1 MRLSLPLGH
10 PPAGSTPRRCT
21 SLSSPAVRALL
32 AGLLLLSGSLQ
43 LACGQSVGEAGPAAV
58 ATQSAMARAARQ
70 GPENLRAFLEEMPK
84 GADLHLHLTGA
95 VYAETFLQE
104 AGEDGLCV
112 DTQALKLLPP
122 ARPGQCGS
130 GQIPAA
136 GLNRNPAMYRAMIDA
151 LSMRSFIAHSGE
163 SGHDHFF
170 DTFGRFA
177 ALDPSRHAGEWLA
190 QITHR
195 AALQNEQYLEVMH
208 TPPFGEAIRLAA
220 RQGLNPDFAAMRQ
233 ALLKGGLDQDLQAD
247 RQALDQALAQRRQ
260 IQHCGT
266 AQADPGCRVELRFLY
281 QVLRGAPPER
291 VFAQS
296 LLGFEAASRDPR
308 WVGIN
313 YVMPEDGYLSMRDYD
328 LQMHML
334 DYLHTLYPRVH
345 ISLHAGELAEG
356 LVPPEG
362 LRFHIREAVETA
374 HAERIGHGVDLMD
387 ETDPQAL
394 LQELARR
401 HVLIEI
407 NLTSNDV
414 ILGVTGSRHP
424 LHAYLAAGVPTA
436 LSTDDEGVS
445 RIDLTHEYVKAVEE
459 QGMDYL
465 QLKRMARNSLEH
477 SFLPG
482 RSLWAQVDQYTT
494 LAAPCRQADPARAA
508 TGACRDWLADNPRAA
523 QQWQLEQRFVRF
535 EASHR

>member
-1 MRLSLPLGH
+1 MRPSLPIS
-10 PPAGSTPRRCT
+10 PESAATPRR
-21 SLSSPAVRALL
+21 LRALHSPLARALL
-32 AGLLLLSGSLQ
+32 AGLILLAGGVQTAASQTSGD
-43 LACGQSVGEAGPAAV
+43 PDPHAAT
-58 ATQSAMARAARQ
+58 TQAAMTEAARQ
-70 GPENLRAFLEEMPK
+70 GPESLRAFLHDMPK

-95 VYAETFLQE
+95 VYAETLLAE
-104 AGEDGLCV
+104 AAQDGLCV
-112 DTQALKLLPP
+112 DTQAWKLV
-122 ARPGQCGS
+122 
-130 GQIPAA
+130 AA
-136 GLNRNPAMYRAMIDA
+136 GHPGSCPAGQLPASQLSQSQYDAMIDA
-151 LSMRSFIAHSGE
+151 LSMRSFVAHSGE

-170 DTFGRFA
+170 AAFGRFA

-190 QITHR
+190 EITHR

-208 TPPFGEAIRLAA
+208 TPPFGHAISLSRKL
-220 RQGLNPDFAAMRQ
+220 GLKPDFAAMRK
-233 ALLKGGLDQDLQAD
+233 ALLAKGLDQDLQAD
-247 RQALDQALAQRRQ
+247 RQALDQALAQRGE

-266 AQADPGCRVELRFLY
+266 AQADPGCQVQLRFIY
-281 QVLRGAPPER
+281 QILRGAAPER
-291 VFAQS
+291 VFAQTV
-296 LLGFEAASRDPR
+296 LGFEAARHDPR

-328 LQMHML
+328 LQMRML
-334 DYLHTLYPRVH
+334 GYLHATYPEIH

-356 LVPPEG
+356 LVAPEG
-362 LRFHIREAVETA
+362 LRFHIREAVEQA

-387 ETDPQAL
+387 EDHPQAL

-401 HVLIEI
+401 HVLVEI

-424 LHAYLAAGVPTA
+424 LHAYLAAQVPTA

-482 RSLWAQVDQYTT
+482 RSLWAQPDQYQRLAGPCEGAAADRPAPAACRRW
-494 LAAPCRQADPARAA
+494 LAANPKAD
-508 TGACRDWLADNPRAA
+508 
-523 QQWQLEQRFVRF
+523 QQWQLEQRFVHF
-535 EASHR
+535 EAAQR